1 MKESG
6 MSLCK
11 YLFFQFEIII
21 YALICSSAKNLY
33 VYCQYYIHMVT
44 NLSTNYKYVIET
56 YICISS
62 LGDDV
67 LFDPNQCIYMLNKIL
82 LKLSLGDSND

>member
-1 MKESG
+1 
-6 MSLCK
+6 MSILNTHGNKLNFYELQVC
-11 YLFFQFEIII
+11 YRDI
-21 YALICSSAKNLY
+21 Y
-33 VYCQYYIHMVT
+33 
-44 NLSTNYKYVIET
+44 
-56 YICISS
+56 ISS

>member
-1 MKESG
+1 
-6 MSLCK
+6 MSILYTHGNKSFYELQVC
-11 YLFFQFEIII
+11 YRDI
-21 YALICSSAKNLY
+21 Y
-33 VYCQYYIHMVT
+33 
-44 NLSTNYKYVIET
+44 
-56 YICISS
+56 ISS